1 MLKRG
6 IAEMNIRQV
15 SLSLS
20 LVAPRAP
27 SMDQGNGLLEPD
39 RYATGIII
47 VFYAD
52 EAAQCSLSLSLSSSG
67 CLLVCYFILLLWRSF
82 NYGAQKK
89 QDEPKEQYK
98 YYLFRNG

>member
-52 EAAQCSLSLSLSSSG
+52 EAAQCSLSLSLFFWLPVG
-67 CLLVCYFILLLWRSF
+67 LLLHSSPLEELQLWRT
-82 NYGAQKK
+82 
-89 QDEPKEQYK
+89 KET
-98 YYLFRNG
+98 R